1 MAFEGLQDQLKEKW
15 AEISASIQESPAF
28 NNLREQFES
37 QTPIVQRVI
46 LFGGSFLTVFML
58 FWFLPYS
65 YLSSSSTYMEQY
77 EENREL
83 IKGLLKASR
92 SVKAQSPLPAPMGTQ
107 EIRGRVDG
115 ILKANRLL
123 PDQIGDMQDIPQPAV
138 RDMIPAAVIQNGI
151 AFQLKKLNV
160 NQIVSVTNAVQ
171 NMGNGV
177 KLMGMDVVQSA
188 NQTHYY
194 DVILKIVHFGL
205 PSIASGEESGPAGK
219 GKGGAKG
226 KTRPSRPSNQDD
238 EL

>member
-1 MAFEGLQDQLKEKW
+1 LAFEGLQDQLKEKW
-15 AEISASIQESPAF
+15 AELSASIQESPAF

-37 QTPIVQRVI
+37 QTPLAQKAIVI
-46 LFGGSFLTVFML
+46 GGSVFLVFMAIYL
-58 FWFLPYS
+58 LPYS
-65 YLSSSSTYMEQY
+65 YISSSSTYMEQY
-77 EENREL
+77 EENRDL

-92 SVKAQSPLPAPMGTQ
+92 SVKAQSPLPVPMNTQ

-123 PDQIGDMQDIPQPAV
+123 PDQIGDFQDIPQPAV
-138 RDMIPAAVIQNGI
+138 SGGMIPAAVIQNGV

-177 KLMGMDVVQSA
+177 KLMGMDIVQSV

-194 DVILKIVHFGL
+194 DVILKVVHFGL
-205 PSIASGEESGPAGK
+205 PAIASGDEGGAAGK
-219 GKGGAKG
+219 GGGKGRP
-226 KTRPSRPSNQDD
+226 RPSRPSNKDD